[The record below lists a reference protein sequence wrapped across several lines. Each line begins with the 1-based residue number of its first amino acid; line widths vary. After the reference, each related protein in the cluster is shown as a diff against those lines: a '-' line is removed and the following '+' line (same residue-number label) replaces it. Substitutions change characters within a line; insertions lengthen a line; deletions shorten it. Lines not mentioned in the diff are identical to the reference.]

1 MYRNPPD
8 NLVSCNSEVLL
19 GMKESSTLME
29 VQRMIELENRSVVTQ
44 GLEWPLLATS
54 AARESSWNSKDD
66 GERHISVLHSH
77 SDIDYESNPY
87 YELT

>member
-19 GMKESSTLME
+19 GMKESSALME

-66 GERHISVLHSH
+66 GERHISAQ
-77 SDIDYESNPY
+77 
-87 YELT
+87 